1 MNIKVTENI
10 SAPARK
16 LSAVATLSP
25 EEKLS
30 GDMLLF
36 STGLMMFASVL
47 WLAVYWSFGQ
57 RFSTLIPLMFQLVSV
72 CTIIFFLQTRKLEIF
87 CMMQLSL
94 FLFTPFVLQWSIGNF
109 VNSSGV
115 SLWALLAPVGA
126 MVILGP
132 KESVPW
138 FIAYI
143 FMTAMSGMFDYTLQW
158 DTKQLDMKTVTVFF
172 VLNFVSISAMV
183 YVLLWYFSREK
194 NKLRAVVESQNRAMV
209 VEKELS
215 ERLLLNIL
223 PAPIAERLKRQE
235 SNIADGHADVT
246 VMFADIVDFTHMSE
260 ELSPN
265 ETVHLLNDIFSE
277 FDNLAE
283 KYGIEKIKTVGD
295 AYMAAGGL
303 VGKYGGSINA
313 NMSETGGAV
322 NSASQSLSESE
333 GILEGTSV
341 NVQNNAPNNA
351 PNNTSRKK
359 LSERGQY
366 VDAMANISLEMHQ
379 FVSRYVAPNGQK
391 LGLRIGLATGPVVAG
406 VIGRRKFSY
415 DLWGDTV
422 NIASR
427 MCSEAQPNNTQVD
440 VITYRRLH
448 NRYRFDEVQQI
459 QIKGKGPMQV
469 YNLLGRFTGQGDS
482 NVIPLDSSIQV
493 R

>member
-1 MNIKVTENI
+1 MVNNIITNLPGLD
-10 SAPARK
+10 SAK
-16 LSAVATLSP
+16 VATLTP

-57 RFSTLIPLMFQLVSV
+57 RFSTLIPITFQMISV
-72 CTIIFFLQTRKLEIF
+72 CTMVFFLKTRKLEVF
-87 CMMQLSL
+87 CLTQLAL
-94 FLFTPFVLQWSIGNF
+94 FLFTPFILQWSIGNF
-109 VNSSGV
+109 VNASGV

-126 MVILGP
+126 IVILGT

-143 FMTAMSGMFDYTLQW
+143 FMTALSGMFDFVLQW
-158 DTKQLDMKTVTVFF
+158 DVKLLDPKTVTVFF
-172 VLNFVSISAMV
+172 VLNFVSISAMM
-183 YVLLWYFSREK
+183 YILLWYFSREK
-194 NKLRAVVESQNRAMV
+194 AKLRKMVEAQSHAVTT
-209 VEKELS
+209 EKELS

-223 PAPIAERLKRQE
+223 PSAIADRLKRQE

-246 VMFADIVDFTHMSE
+246 VMFADIVNFTKMSE

-277 FDNLAE
+277 FDSLAE
-283 KYGIEKIKTVGD
+283 KYGVEKIKTVGD

-303 VGKYGGSINA
+303 VGKYGGSSN
-313 NMSETGGAV
+313 NDGGRAG
-322 NSASQSLSESE
+322 ESE
-333 GILEGTSV
+333 GG
-341 NVQNNAPNNA
+341 
-351 PNNTSRKK
+351 K
-359 LSERGQY
+359 GQY

-379 FVSRYVAPNGQK
+379 FVSRYVVPNGQK
-391 LGLRIGLATGPVVAG
+391 LALRIGLATGPVVAG

-427 MCSEAQPNNTQVD
+427 MCSEGEPEHTQVD
-440 VITYRRLH
+440 VVTYRRLH
-448 NRYRFDEVQQI
+448 NRYNFGEMHQI
-459 QIKGKGPMQV
+459 QVKGKGAMQV
-469 YNLLGRFTGQGDS
+469 YNLKGHITVPTDS
-482 NVIPLDSSIQV
+482 NVIPLDGSVQN

>member
-1 MNIKVTENI
+1 MNSKLIATLAGIDSAKV
-10 SAPARK
+10 AA
-16 LSAVATLSP
+16 LSP

-57 RFSTLIPLMFQLVSV
+57 RFSTLIPITFQLVSV
-72 CTIIFFLQTRKLEIF
+72 CTIIFFLKTRKLEVF
-87 CMMQLSL
+87 CLMQLSL

-109 VNSSGV
+109 VNASGV

-126 MVILGP
+126 IVIMGT

-143 FMTAMSGMFDYTLQW
+143 FMTAMSGMFDYVLQW
-158 DTKQLDMKTVTVFF
+158 DAKLLDMKTVAVFF

-194 NKLRAVVESQNRAMV
+194 NKLRSAIEAQSHAVAT
-209 VEKELS
+209 EKELS

-223 PAPIAERLKRQE
+223 PAAIADRLKRQE

-246 VMFADIVDFTHMSE
+246 VMFADIVNFTQMSE

-265 ETVHLLNDIFSE
+265 EMVHLLNDVFSE
-277 FDNLAE
+277 FDVLAE

-303 VGKYGGSINA
+303 VGKYGGNGNDS
-313 NMSETGGAV
+313 TGVSDGDIEGG
-322 NSASQSLSESE
+322 SA
-333 GILEGTSV
+333 
-341 NVQNNAPNNA
+341 ADPNKGSMN
-351 PNNTSRKK
+351 
-359 LSERGQY
+359 RGQY
-366 VDAMANISLEMHQ
+366 VDAMANISIEMHQ
-379 FVSRYVAPNGQK
+379 FVAKYVAPNGQK
-391 LGLRIGLATGPVVAG
+391 LALRIGLATGPVVAG

-427 MCSEAQPNNTQVD
+427 MCSEADPSHTQVD
-440 VITYRRLH
+440 VVTYRRLH
-448 NRYRFDEVQQI
+448 NRFRFDEVHQI
-459 QIKGKGPMQV
+459 QIKGKGLMQV
-469 YNLLGRFTGQGDS
+469 YNLLNRVSSSGDS
-482 NVIPLDSSIQV
+482 NVIPLDSSIQI

>member
-1 MNIKVTENI
+1 MNSKLIANLAGVD
-10 SAPARK
+10 SAR
-16 LSAVATLSP
+16 VAALSP

-57 RFSTLIPLMFQLVSV
+57 RFSTLIPITFQLVSV
-72 CTIIFFLQTRKLEIF
+72 CTIIFFLKTRKLEVF
-87 CMMQLSL
+87 CLMQLSL

-109 VNSSGV
+109 VNASGV

-126 MVILGP
+126 IVIMGT

-143 FMTAMSGMFDYTLQW
+143 FMTAMSGMFDYVLQW
-158 DTKQLDMKTVTVFF
+158 DAKLLEMKTVAVFF

-194 NKLRAVVESQNRAMV
+194 NKLRTAIDAQSHAVAT
-209 VEKELS
+209 EKELS

-223 PAPIAERLKRQE
+223 PAAIADRLKRQE

-246 VMFADIVDFTHMSE
+246 VMFADIVNFTQMSE

-265 ETVHLLNDIFSE
+265 EMVHLLNDVFSE
-277 FDNLAE
+277 FDVLAE

-303 VGKYGGSINA
+303 VGKYGGNTVANA
-313 NMSETGGAV
+313 STNDGGIDGVGNGAD
-322 NSASQSLSESE
+322 
-333 GILEGTSV
+333 
-341 NVQNNAPNNA
+341 PNKGQLN
-351 PNNTSRKK
+351 
-359 LSERGQY
+359 RGQY
-366 VDAMANISLEMHQ
+366 VDAMANISIEMHQ
-379 FVSRYVAPNGQK
+379 FVSKYLAPNGQK
-391 LGLRIGLATGPVVAG
+391 LALRIGLATGPVVAG

-427 MCSEAQPNNTQVD
+427 MCSEAEPNHTQVD
-440 VITYRRLH
+440 VVTYRRLH
-448 NRYRFDEVQQI
+448 NRFRFDEVHQI
-459 QIKGKGPMQV
+459 QIKGKGLMQV
-469 YNLLGRFTGQGDS
+469 YNLLNRVSGSGDS
-482 NVIPLDSSIQV
+482 NVIPLDSSIQI